1 MRKEAGFTMYRQI
14 PALLLVVAFLTGVP
28 AIAGGGKTDE
38 LINQASA
45 FYGDLDF
52 EKALGALQKAFQA
65 PGNTRG
71 QLIRMYHLSGLCL
84 GSLGRY
90 KPAEDSFSRLL
101 VLDPSFRL
109 GADVSPRVRK
119 PFNRLVKKN
128 MPRLNVRLV
137 PPAYA
142 QLGQPLTF
150 GAEVVADPVGM
161 VTGVHIFF
169 RRGPSGKFSSVRS
182 PLKGKGEQPLAV
194 PATAWEGDGKGE
206 KIFWYAVVEGANRS
220 RLQEFGD
227 AAHPSAL
234 AVWEKSPEEIAA
246 AGETA
251 WYERWWVWAI
261 IGGVAAGATATA
273 VVLATDQIPSGP
285 FDFSVDFST
294 SP

>member
-1 MRKEAGFTMYRQI
+1 MFRQTVLLI
-14 PALLLVVAFLTGVP
+14 ALLFF
-28 AIAGGGKTDE
+28 AGNAAASGDTDK
-38 LINQASA
+38 LIKQASA

-52 EKALGALQKAFQA
+52 EKALGELQKAFLV
-65 PGNTRG
+65 PGNTRA
-71 QLIRMYHLSGLCL
+71 QLVRMYHLSGLCL
-84 GSLGRY
+84 SSLGRY
-90 KPAEDSFSRLL
+90 QAAEDSFSRLL

-119 PFNRLVKKN
+119 PFNQLVKKN
-128 MPRLNVRLV
+128 MPRLNVRLI

-161 VTGVHIFF
+161 ITGVHLFF
-169 RRGPSGKFSSVRS
+169 RRGPSGKFSSVHS

-194 PATAWEGDGKGE
+194 PATAWEGGGKGE
-206 KIFWYAVVEGANRS
+206 KIFWYAVVEGANQS

-234 AVWEKSPEEIAA
+234 EVSEKSPEEIAA
-246 AGETA
+246 VGETA

-261 IGGVAAGATATA
+261 IGGVVAGATTTA
-273 VVLATDQIPSGP
+273 VVLATDQTPSGP

>member
-1 MRKEAGFTMYRQI
+1 MFKRTI
-14 PALLLVVAFLTGVP
+14 LLAAFLLFP
-28 AIAGGGKTDE
+28 IDAIAGGNTDK

-52 EKALGALQKAFQA
+52 EKALGALQKAFQE
-65 PGNTRG
+65 PGNTRA

-84 GSLGRY
+84 SSLGRY
-90 KPAEDSFSRLL
+90 KAAEDSFSRLL
-101 VLDPSFRL
+101 VLDPGFRL

-119 PFNRLVKKN
+119 PFNRLVEKK

-142 QLGQPLTF
+142 QLSQPLTF

-161 VTGVHIFF
+161 ITGVHIFF
-169 RRGPSGKFSSVRS
+169 RRGPRGKFSSVRS

-206 KIFWYAVVEGANRS
+206 KIFWYAVVEGANQS

-227 AAHPSAL
+227 AAHPSVL
-234 AVWEKSPEEIAA
+234 AVSKKSPEEIAA

-273 VVLATDQIPSGP
+273 VVLAVDQTPSGP

>member
-1 MRKEAGFTMYRQI
+1 MFRRTI
-14 PALLLVVAFLTGVP
+14 LLTALLLLSQNA
-28 AIAGGGKTDE
+28 AAGGDTDK
-38 LINQASA
+38 LIDQASA

-52 EKALGALQKAFQA
+52 EKALVALQKAFQV
-65 PGNTRG
+65 PGNSRA

-84 GSLGRY
+84 SSLGRY
-90 KPAEDSFSRLL
+90 KAAEDSFSRLL
-101 VLDPSFRL
+101 VLDPSARL
-109 GADVSPRVRK
+109 GADVSPRIRK
-119 PFNRLVKKN
+119 PFNQLVQKN

-142 QLGQPLTF
+142 QLGRPLTF
-150 GAEVVADPVGM
+150 GAEVVADPVDM
-161 VTGVHIFF
+161 ITGVHIFF
-169 RRGPSGKFSSVRS
+169 RRGAGGKFSSVRS
-182 PLKGKGEQPLAV
+182 LLKGKGEQPLNV

-206 KIFWYAVVEGANRS
+206 KIFWYAVVEGASQS

-234 AVWEKSPEEIAA
+234 EISEKSPEEIAA

-251 WYERWWVWAI
+251 WYEHWWVWAI

-273 VVLATDQIPSGP
+273 VVLATDQTPSGP
-285 FDFSVDFST
+285 FDFTVDFST

>member
-1 MRKEAGFTMYRQI
+1 MFKRTVLLA
-14 PALLLVVAFLTGVP
+14 ALLLFSAN
-28 AIAGGGKTDE
+28 AMAGDSTDM

-52 EKALGALQKAFQA
+52 EKALSALQKAFQA
-65 PGNTRG
+65 QGNTRA
-71 QLIRMYHLSGLCL
+71 QLVRMYHLSGLCL
-84 GSLGRY
+84 SSLGRY
-90 KPAEDSFSRLL
+90 KAAEDSFSRLL

-119 PFNRLVKKN
+119 PFNQLVKKN

-142 QLGQPLTF
+142 QLDQPLTF

-161 VTGVHIFF
+161 ITGVHIFF
-169 RRGPSGKFSSVRS
+169 RRGPSGKFSSVRT
-182 PLKGKGEQPLAV
+182 PLKGKGERPLVV
-194 PATAWEGDGKGE
+194 PATAWEGDGNGE
-206 KIFWYAVVEGANRS
+206 KIFWYAVVEGANQS

-227 AAHPSAL
+227 AAHPSTL

-261 IGGVAAGATATA
+261 IGGVAAGAAATA
-273 VVLATDQIPSGP
+273 VVLATDQTPSGP